1 MWKKKKN
8 DDTAALI
15 PVRIAAITCYS
26 ELFPCFLLRHSPIPF
41 ICKSVCFIID
51 TRVLDKEIQT
61 VVPLGLLDK
70 MLLSCSNVFFVRP
83 PWRTNNFFT
92 FFIFRRGGRIFLL
105 HFLSSA
111 VAEEQ
116 FLYVFYLPPRRKNNI
131 FTFFIF
137 RRGGR

>member
-1 MWKKKKN
+1 M
-8 DDTAALI
+8 
-15 PVRIAAITCYS
+15 
-26 ELFPCFLLRHSPIPF
+26 
-41 ICKSVCFIID
+41 
-51 TRVLDKEIQT
+51 RVLDKEIQT

-70 MLLSCSNVFFVRP
+70 MLLSCSNVFFVLP
-83 PWRTNNFFT
+83 PWRKNNFFT

-116 FLYVFYLPPRRKNNI
+116 FLYVFYLPPRRKNNF

-137 RRGGR
+137 RRGGRWFLFHFTIFRRGGRPFVFCFLFIRGIGKSSFFIGFISNSRKFIGKKHVF